1 MVCFVPLRP
10 NPKLQEIMRKFIP
23 KLLACLC
30 LMAVSGIV
38 RAERLDEEQARQA
51 AVSFFNNSTDR
62 GLRRVK
68 AQQLRLLPAK
78 RQSGCY
84 IFDREDGGT
93 VFVADDDAIG
103 YTVLGYTDG
112 GSFNPDSIPVGL
124 QDWLDQIGVLMDA
137 VHEGKLNQRHKLETR
152 AGSVE
157 VEPLIKTKWNQT
169 KPYNN
174 LTPTIN
180 GQHCL
185 TGCVATAIAQV
196 LKYWR
201 WPEYSHGNGGY
212 YLNSDYDKEYTVAI
226 GTKYNWDNMLN
237 TYSEGSYTQQQAQ
250 AVAELMRDCGYA
262 VYMNY
267 GVNESAAGV
276 APEWLSTV
284 FDYRCVAGLLHDDFT
299 EEAWHVLIRK
309 DLTEGRPI
317 LYSGQGS
324 AGGHEYVI
332 DGYRSDNYLHVNWG
346 WGGYADGWFVTTDM
360 QGYNS
365 GQYMIHGFEPSNR
378 DASPFSYTLK
388 DGVLTIIGEG
398 VMSVAYNMEHAPWR
412 ERCKEIKK
420 IVIGEGITSVVD
432 DFGYCWTDG
441 APYYFSN
448 LEELSLPEGLTF
460 LGRNAFYDASIEHVE
475 LPSSL
480 MLLNDAFW
488 DCSKLKVL
496 HLGPNVID
504 FEDAGLSSETR
515 VEVDKANP
523 YIMIRDNV
531 VYTKDG
537 TWLKALL
544 VPSHEL
550 VIPEDVKVVSSR
562 SICDLSLVISKPH
575 RAPQVKGSDRLD
587 YLQGMLIV
595 PKGASG
601 YANWTKEL
609 YPNHKILYCS
619 DIDKATPNLDWSL
632 QDGVLRLKGLSVI
645 DESDSMPYS
654 SVRDKVKKI
663 EVGEG
668 IVFLDWGAFWDCYNA
683 EDITLP
689 STLQAVRSYAFPYY
703 VNSITCSA
711 TKAPIL
717 MDKSLRVYT
726 ENGTLRIPVGAT
738 GYDAWFKDLPSGW
751 KLEYYT
757 PAPQVA
763 YKLPGDDAEHGACSL
778 DAWEAVL
785 KDYPNTVGVFKG
797 DFDLL
802 PYLTYNVAVADA
814 SAQSGYL
821 CYEFRMT
828 DLTSGYKTTDKA
840 PKTGFNPIVPFDVLE
855 GSYKRQLYAGN
866 NSVCLPFE
874 VAADDMPQYCS
885 LYTYSHYDSENEDA
899 IFTSAQMVDAAQPC
913 YIVAQYDKTWTMTL
927 DGYTISNQQPSATGN
942 FCGTYVSTSQFKDRG
957 YAPRNSDNIFAPLAD
972 QLHPFRAC
980 FILDAPANVR
990 MQLLDGEETAI
1001 SSVRTQRDDVIYRMD
1016 GVRVSGKGQRGIY
1029 IVNGKKVIK

>member
-23 KLLACLC
+23 KLLVCLC
-30 LMAVSGIV
+30 LLAVSGIV

-84 IFDREDGGT
+84 IFNREDGGT

-137 VHEGKLNQRHKLETR
+137 VHEGKLNQRHKLQTR
-152 AGSVE
+152 AGTV
-157 VEPLIKTKWNQT
+157 VVDPLIKTQWNQD

-196 LKYWR
+196 LNYWR
-201 WPEYSHGNGGY
+201 WPERSQGNGGY
-212 YLNSDYDKEYTVAI
+212 YLNSDYDKEYAVAI
-226 GTKYNWDNMLN
+226 GTEFDWRNMLN
-237 TYSEGSYTQQQAQ
+237 TYSEGSYTQQQGQ

-267 GVNESAAGV
+267 GLDESSAGV
-276 APEWLSTV
+276 DAEWLSTV
-284 FDYRCVAGLLHDDFT
+284 FDYRCLAGLRHDDFT
-299 EEAWHVLIRK
+299 EEAWHELIRK

-324 AGGHEYVI
+324 KNGHEFIV
-332 DGYRSDNYLHVNWG
+332 DGYRSDNYVHVNYG
-346 WGGYADGWFVTTDM
+346 WGGYADGWYATTDM

-365 GQYMIHGFEPSNR
+365 DQYMLLGVEPNN
-378 DASPFSYTLK
+378 DANSFSYVLE
-388 DGVLTIIGEG
+388 DGVLTITGKG
-398 VMSVAYNMEHAPWR
+398 PMPGQCKMENAPWR
-412 ERCKEIKK
+412 DRCKEIKK
-420 IVIGEGITSVVD
+420 IVIGEGITSVVNR
-432 DFGYCWTDG
+432 FGLYRQEDVLY
-441 APYYFSN
+441 AFSN
-448 LEELSLPEGLTF
+448 LEEISLPESLMF
-460 LGRNAFYDASIEHVE
+460 LGEYAFTNAPMERVG

-480 MLLNDAFW
+480 MLLDNAFW
-488 DCSKLKVL
+488 RCDKLKTL

-504 FEDAGLSSETR
+504 FNCEYARDSGTKIEID
-515 VEVDKANP
+515 EANP
-523 YIMIRDNV
+523 YLMIRDNIL
-531 VYTKDG
+531 YTKDG
-537 TWLKALL
+537 TWLKDLL
-544 VPSHEL
+544 ISTQEL
-550 VIPEDVKVVSSR
+550 VIPEDVTKISSR
-562 SICDLSLVISKPH
+562 AICTLNLVIAKPH
-575 RAPQVKGSDRLD
+575 QAPETDNFYSWEDIPGV
-587 YLQGMLIV
+587 LIV
-595 PKGASG
+595 PKDGVG
-601 YANWTKEL
+601 YVNWQK
-609 YPNHKILYCS
+609 NHFPLFKTYYCS
-619 DIDKATPNLDWSL
+619 DMDKAIPNLDWSL
-632 QDGVLRLKGLSVI
+632 QDGVLKLKGLSVI
-645 DESDSMPYS
+645 DDNMPYS
-654 SVRDKVKKI
+654 SFSGSIKKI

-668 IVFLDWGAFWDCYNA
+668 IVFLDWAAFWDYYNA

-689 STLQAVRSYAFPYY
+689 STLQVVRSYAFPYY

-711 TKAPIL
+711 TKAPII
-717 MDKSLRVYT
+717 MDESLRVWT

-738 GYDAWFKDLPSGW
+738 GYDAWLKDLPSGW
-751 KLEYYT
+751 KIEYYT

-778 DAWEAVL
+778 EAWEAVL
-785 KDYPNTVGVFKG
+785 KDYPNTVGVLKG

-802 PYLTYNVAVADA
+802 PYLTNNVAFADA

-821 CYEFRMT
+821 CPEFKLT

-840 PKTGFNPIVPFDVLE
+840 PKTGFNPIVPFEVLK

-927 DGYTISNQQPSATGN
+927 DGYAISNQQPSATGD

-972 QLHPFRAC
+972 QLHSFRAC
-980 FILDAPANVR
+980 FILDSPANVR

-1001 SSVRTQRDDVIYRMD
+1001 SSVRTQRDDVIYRLD
-1016 GVRVSGKGQRGIY
+1016 GVRVSAGGQRGIY
-1029 IVNGKKVIK
+1029 IVNGKKVVK

>member
-1 MVCFVPLRP
+1 
-10 NPKLQEIMRKFIP
+10 MRKFIP
-23 KLLACLC
+23 KLLICLF
-30 LMAVSGIV
+30 LLAVSGIV

-68 AQQLRLLPAK
+68 AQQLRLQPAK
-78 RQSGCY
+78 QKSGVY
-84 IFDREDGGT
+84 IFNREDGGT

-137 VHEGKLNQRHKLETR
+137 VHEGKINQRHKLQTR
-152 AGSVE
+152 AGTVQ
-157 VEPLIKTKWNQT
+157 VEPLIKTTWNQT
-169 KPYNN
+169 APYNN

-201 WPEYSHGNGGY
+201 WPEYSQGNGGY
-212 YLNSDYDKEYTVAI
+212 YLNSDFDKEYTVAI
-226 GTKYNWDNMLN
+226 GTEFDWDNMLN
-237 TYSEGSYTQQQAQ
+237 TYSEGSYTQQQGQ

-267 GVNESAAGV
+267 GLNESGAWAD
-276 APEWLSTV
+276 PEKLSTV
-284 FDYRCVAGLLHDDFT
+284 FDYQCVAELMHDDFT
-299 EEAWHVLIRK
+299 EDAWLSLIRK

-324 AGGHEYVI
+324 AEGHEYVI

-360 QGYNS
+360 QGYNND
-365 GQYMIHGFEPSNR
+365 QLMIHGFEPNR
-378 DASPFSYTLK
+378 DAHSFSYSLK
-388 DGVLTIIGEG
+388 DGVLTITGEG
-398 VMSVAYNMEHAPWR
+398 MMPATYRMEHAPWR

-420 IVIGEGITSVVD
+420 IVISEGITSVVNNFGDYSTD
-432 DFGYCWTDG
+432 DAYYCF
-441 APYYFSN
+441 AN
-448 LEELSLPEGLTF
+448 LEEVSLPEGLTV
-460 LGRNAFYDASIEHVE
+460 LGEYSFVSTAIEQVD

-480 MLLNDAFW
+480 MLLNYAFL
-488 DCSKLKVL
+488 DCSKLKML
-496 HLGPNVID
+496 RLGPNVMD
-504 FEDAGLSSETR
+504 FSGQDVKYYGTK
-515 VEVDKANP
+515 VEVDAGNP
-523 YIMIRDNV
+523 YIMVRDDML
-531 VYTKDG
+531 YSKDG
-537 TWLKALL
+537 TWLKDVLT
-544 VPSHEL
+544 PSQEL
-550 VIPEDVKVVSSR
+550 VIPEGVKAITGEVLYDR
-562 SICDLSLVISKPH
+562 YLVIAKP
-575 RAPQVKGSDRLD
+575 RQTPELKGWFSESYRPCVLIAPKD
-587 YLQGMLIV
+587 
-595 PKGASG
+595 ATG
-601 YANWTKEL
+601 YAAWKNSI
-609 YPNHKILYCS
+609 YPDLKLLYCS
-619 DIDKATPNLDWSL
+619 DMDKAIPNLDWSL
-632 QDGVLRLKGLSVI
+632 QDGVLKLKGLSVI
-645 DESDSMPYS
+645 DDNMPYS
-654 SVRDKVKKI
+654 SFSGSIKKI
-663 EVGEG
+663 EIGEG

-689 STLQAVRSYAFPYY
+689 STLQVVRSYAFPYY

-711 TKAPIL
+711 TKAPII
-717 MDKSLRVYT
+717 MDESLRVWT

-738 GYDAWFKDLPSGW
+738 GYDAWLKDLPSGW
-751 KLEYYT
+751 KIEYYT

-763 YKLPGDDAEHGACSL
+763 YKLPGDDSEHGACSL
-778 DAWEAVL
+778 EAWEAVL
-785 KDYPNTVGVFKG
+785 KDYPNTVGVLKG
-797 DFDLL
+797 DFELL
-802 PYLTYNVAVADA
+802 PYLTNNVAFADA

-821 CYEFRMT
+821 CPEFKLT

-840 PKTGFNPIVPFDVLE
+840 PKTGFNPIVPFEVLK
-855 GSYKRQLYAGN
+855 GSYKRLLTKGN

-899 IFTSAQMVDAAQPC
+899 IFTSAKMVDAAQPC

-980 FILDAPANVR
+980 FILDSPANVR

-1001 SSVRTQRDDVIYRMD
+1001 SSVRTQRDDVIYRLD
-1016 GVRVSGKGQRGIY
+1016 GVRVSAGGQRGIY
-1029 IVNGKKVIK
+1029 IVNGKKVVK